1 MTITTIISTII
12 ASLANL
18 PMTLESG
25 LSFPIGNWSPSEAT
39 RILMENSPF
48 YISMTSNGGI
58 QLTNSKGQW
67 ITRTS
72 PIVEAKSFDNGY
84 CYFVTESGHKYQFAD
99 ASFMLS
105 NQTQK
110 VYSNSVSLGVCE
122 AVRTGI
128 LPENLVIIGGTR
140 FDTKEKCIEHY
151 TKTYWGSKEV
161 SLFSQLWDLG
171 HIIQPRLI
179 FNDEDACLLL
189 WGKGLDNKHI
199 FSNMRDMVG
208 QHHKNAELISR
219 LEEMGF

>member
-84 CYFVTESGHKYQFAD
+84 CYFVTESGHKYQFTIIDFDEQFAQMEMD
-99 ASFMLS
+99 MAWDRYLKECEIDGIAPMSFA
-105 NQTQK
+105 QW
-110 VYSNSVSLGVCE
+110 
-122 AVRTGI
+122 
-128 LPENLVIIGGTR
+128 
-140 FDTKEKCIEHY
+140 
-151 TKTYWGSKEV
+151 KTTY
-161 SLFSQLWDLG
+161 
-171 HIIQPRLI
+171 I
-179 FNDEDACLLL
+179 A
-189 WGKGLDNKHI
+189 
-199 FSNMRDMVG
+199 
-208 QHHKNAELISR
+208 
-219 LEEMGF
+219 